1 MNFDRGTDGDSP
13 LRWLNIILRG
23 GTEDWRG
30 LYALCLDRA
39 FARQI
44 ASLLQQPDP
53 DGMPA
58 CRLWL
63 RLLHDL
69 HPQLSEPATTQE
81 APLLPHPIQKQVLEI
96 S

>member
-1 MNFDRGTDGDSP
+1 MNFDRSTDGGSP

-30 LYALCLDRA
+30 LYALCPERA

-44 ASLLQQPDP
+44 ASLLQRPDP
-53 DGMPA
+53 DGTPA
-58 CRLWL
+58 CQLWL

-69 HPQLSEPATTQE
+69 HPQLSEPGSTPE
-81 APLLPHPIQKQVLEI
+81 APLPPDPVQQQALQIP
-96 S
+96 